1 MSDTSSV
8 GLCLIRLSFKR
19 EYDPPPA
26 MTTTAIATWLCKC
39 GVTVK
44 VKTEAKRTQPMI
56 TVQATC
62 PNCGDQQTVYGH
74 HIVSVTHELVRSPGA
89 TRR

>member
-1 MSDTSSV
+1 
-8 GLCLIRLSFKR
+8 
-19 EYDPPPA
+19 

-44 VKTEAKRTQPMI
+44 VKTEAKRTQPML
-56 TVQATC
+56 TVKATC
-62 PNCGDQQTVYGH
+62 PNCGDQQTVYGY
-74 HIVSVTHELVRSPGA
+74 HIVSVTHEVVRSSGA